1 MCTEFQF
8 CTMKC
13 SGDGCTNIW
22 QPPPPAKKN
31 PTYWTVYLKIGYY
44 GKFYVI
50 DILSLKKQT
59 TGEIWVLDDA
69 KELSLFVS
77 DVI

>member
-1 MCTEFQF
+1 MT
-8 CTMKC
+8 T
-13 SGDGCTNIW
+13 S
-22 QPPPPAKKN
+22 PPAKKN

>member
-1 MCTEFQF
+1 MVVQIY
-8 CTMKC
+8 
-13 SGDGCTNIW
+13 DNL
-22 QPPPPAKKN
+22 PPAKKN
-31 PTYWTVYLKIGYY
+31 PTYWTVYLNIGYY
-44 GKFYVI
+44 GKFYFI
-50 DILSLKKQT
+50 DILSLKKET

>member
-1 MCTEFQF
+1 MGTEFQF

-22 QPPPPAKKN
+22 QPPPQKKK
-31 PTYWTVYLKIGYY
+31 PYWTIYLKIDYY
-44 GKFYVI
+44 DKFYVM
-50 DILSLKKQT
+50 DILSLKKET

-69 KELSLFVS
+69 KVLSLFVL

>member
-1 MCTEFQF
+1 MVVQIY
-8 CTMKC
+8 
-13 SGDGCTNIW
+13 DNL
-22 QPPPPAKKN
+22 PPAKKN